1 VRDAHAVE
9 QLLRAIVHSQLL
21 WGLSTHALTQQLA
34 LELVD
39 LQRKAKST
47 SATCRQL
54 LQSRVPS
61 GQALT
66 LLPGLH
72 FTVCMCETF
81 APLRRKSLT
90 WPVRLTG
97 QVPEVLPVAA
107 VCMCEPCVAP
117 RAHPISEVELTVSPW
132 TALTA

>member
-39 LQRKAKST
+39 LQRKAEST

-54 LQSRVPS
+54 LQSRVFS
-61 GQALT
+61 GQSLT

-72 FTVCMCETF
+72 SLYVCVRH
-81 APLRRKSLT
+81 L
-90 WPVRLTG
+90 RLTG

-107 VCMCEPCVAP
+107 LCMCEPCVAP
-117 RAHPISEVELTVSPW
+117 RAHPLNEVGLTVSPW